1 MSPLQN
7 ELAFKT
13 LAICV
18 AANHIGRGLLDDTGP
33 PAPVLATIQIPPC
46 AYFNIALSVLP
57 ISAGLRVTLMPQ
69 ASITAN
75 FSCAVPLPPE
85 MMAPA

>member
-1 MSPLQN
+1 MYPMQHA
-7 ELAFKT
+7 LAFKT

-33 PAPVLATIQIPPC
+33 PVPVLAIIQILTR
-46 AYFNIALSVLP
+46 AYFRIDLSVLP

-69 ASITAN
+69 ASITAS

-85 MMAPA
+85 IIAPA